1 MSTLATHPTGRVS
14 KTYCLNATTGE
25 LIWSLD
31 AALPSS
37 AGGIGQVTNGF
48 AIADGYFTY
57 LNLYDHKIY
66 TIGKGPS
73 ATTVDAPT
81 AAITQGS
88 SIVIRGTVT
97 DITAGTQQDE
107 QSARFPDGVPAVSD
121 ESMSAWMAYVYMQK
135 PIPTNATGVVVSID
149 VIDSNGNFRNIGEA
163 TSDTNGFY
171 SLNWTPDVPGK
182 YTVIATF
189 KGSESYWPSH
199 AETAFA
205 VDEVVSPTQTP
216 ATPAPQSVADAY
228 FVPAVAG
235 IIIAIVIGFAAT
247 ILLLRKRP

>member
-1 MSTLATHPTGRVS
+1 M
-14 KTYCLNATTGE
+14 
-25 LIWSLD
+25 
-31 AALPSS
+31 PSS

-97 DITAGTQQDE
+97 DIAAGTKQDE
-107 QSARFPDGVPAVSD
+107 SSARFPDGVPAVSD

-135 PIPTNATGVVVSID
+135 PRPDNATGVPVSID
-149 VIDSNGNFRNIGEA
+149 VIDSNSNYRNIGEVN
-163 TSDTNGFY
+163 SDSNGFY
-171 SLNWTPDVPGK
+171 SLNWKPDVPGK

-199 AETAFA
+199 AVTAFA
-205 VDEVVSPTQTP
+205 VDEAASPTQTP
-216 ATPAPQSVADAY
+216 ETTQPQSVADTY
-228 FVPAVAG
+228 FVPAIVA
-235 IIIAIVIGFAAT
+235 IIIAIVIGFAVT